1 MASSDLIF
9 RAWYYFRNGWSSY
22 FAFIFA
28 AINTLTVTYFL
39 AIDNYP
45 FLQAIFPTFPHYVV
59 ILSAIAIPLL
69 VVIGY
74 VHWKRSG
81 ARKAE
86 IDINYEVD
94 PYRARTL
101 VNSELI
107 LKINL
112 NLIQLTT
119 KLASNEKLS
128 SDEIE
133 KIKTLQNE
141 LETFIDKR
149 TMKNK
154 LDLKYLLPS
163 QEPLF
168 SISCPNLPKSSAFE
182 KIPACPETPLNKN
195 AFSS

>member
-1 MASSDLIF
+1 MNPSDLIF
-9 RAWYYFRNGWSSY
+9 RAWYYFRNGWSLY

-39 AIDNYP
+39 AIENYP
-45 FLQAIFPTFPHYVV
+45 ILQSIFPSFLHYVV
-59 ILSAIAIPLL
+59 ILSVTAIPLL
-69 VVIGY
+69 ILIGY
-74 VHWKRSG
+74 VHWKKSG

-119 KLASNEKLS
+119 KLVSDEKLS
-128 SDEIE
+128 SDEVQ

-141 LETFIDKR
+141 LETFIDER
-149 TMKNK
+149 TLKNK
-154 LDLKYLLPS
+154 LDLKYLRTET
-163 QEPLF
+163 QE
-168 SISCPNLPKSSAFE
+168 K
-182 KIPACPETPLNKN
+182 
-195 AFSS
+195 

>member
-1 MASSDLIF
+1 MNPSDLIF
-9 RAWYYFRNGWSSY
+9 RAWYYFRNGWSLY

-39 AIDNYP
+39 AIENYP
-45 FLQAIFPTFPHYVV
+45 ILQSIFPSFLHYVV
-59 ILSAIAIPLL
+59 ILSVTAIPLL
-69 VVIGY
+69 ILIGY
-74 VHWKRSG
+74 VHWKKSG

-119 KLASNEKLS
+119 KLVSDEKLS
-128 SDEIE
+128 SDEVQ
-133 KIKTLQNE
+133 KLKTLQNE
-141 LETFIDKR
+141 LETFIDER
-149 TMKNK
+149 TLKNK
-154 LDLKYLLPS
+154 LDLKYLRTER
-163 QEPLF
+163 QE
-168 SISCPNLPKSSAFE
+168 K
-182 KIPACPETPLNKN
+182 
-195 AFSS
+195 